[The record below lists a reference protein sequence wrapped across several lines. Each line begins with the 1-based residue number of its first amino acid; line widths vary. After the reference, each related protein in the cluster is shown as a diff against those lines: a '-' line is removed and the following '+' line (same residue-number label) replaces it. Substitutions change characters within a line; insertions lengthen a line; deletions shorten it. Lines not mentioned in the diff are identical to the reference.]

1 MFSCNFVITTNVTF
15 LITTYN
21 LNSTDDPPLSQSPVA
36 LHSHPEDRG
45 HIFQKHLK
53 GVYGE
58 NAVVRVDVNNAQA
71 RGRVLVNNEAIDAG
85 TMIDAPVMHG
95 HVKWE
100 EWQQRFSAPETGVK
114 VITWVRDPVE
124 RVTSQ
129 YYYLVS
135 VLERELDEPGKG
147 LNILSKLMK
156 TFPEFIRN
164 PEGQNVMRRHFGIAD
179 LDAHMDFVGVLEH
192 REEDLHRLGQILNW
206 PQFQDHHHNR
216 TEGRPEPTP
225 SEVDL
230 IRAYNQDDIRLYE
243 QVLEWREKG
252 RYLP

>member
-1 MFSCNFVITTNVTF
+1 MAHSCP
-15 LITTYN
+15 N
-21 LNSTDDPPLSQSPVA
+21 LQLLSI
-36 LHSHPEDRG
+36 
-45 HIFQKHLK
+45 HIPKTGGTSFRNTLK

-58 NAVVRVDVNNAQA
+58 NAVARVDAINADGGVQ
-71 RGRVLVNNEAIDAG
+71 VNNEEIEPGAKIEV
-85 TMIDAPVMHG
+85 PVVHG
-95 HVKWE
+95 HLKWKV
-100 EWQQRFSAPETGVK
+100 WQSHFSAPESGVK

-135 VLERELDEPGKG
+135 VLEQELDEPGKG

-156 TFPEFIRN
+156 TFPEFVRN
-164 PEGQNVMRRHFGIAD
+164 PKVQNIMSRYFGIAD

-192 REEDLHRLGQILNW
+192 REEDLNRLGQILNW
-206 PQFQDHHHNR
+206 PQFQDHQHNR
-216 TEGRPEPTP
+216 TEGRPVPTP
-225 SEVDL
+225 AEVDL
-230 IRAYNQDDIRLYE
+230 IRAQNQDDIRLYD